1 LIILKGMRNMKETQL
16 VGNRF
21 ARHNNYTV

>member
-1 LIILKGMRNMKETQL
+1 MKETQL